1 MTTFKA
7 ALRSALTEAVGI
19 PQTARGGSVTP
30 HKARGGSIARVSGG
44 ELVELLAPPVAVVCP
59 KCGADCGTPRLA
71 TRRRRLVQV
80 VAGGRVLSVEIE
92 A

>member
-19 PQTARGGSVTP
+19 PASTPQARPSH
-30 HKARGGSIARVSGG
+30 HKPRGGSIVRQDGG
-44 ELVELLAPPVAVVCP
+44 TLVELLGECP
-59 KCGADCGTPRLA
+59 TACPHCGKALPRPQ

-80 VAGGRVLSVEIE
+80 VAGGRILSTEID
-92 A
+92 

>member
-1 MTTFKA
+1 MTTWGKLA
-7 ALRSALTEAVGI
+7 RVAMDALDI

-30 HKARGGSIARVSGG
+30 HKARGGSIVRQDGG
-44 ELVELLAPPVAVVCP
+44 YILELLGEVPTACP
-59 KCGADCGTPRLA
+59 HCGKTLPRPQ
-71 TRRRRLVQV
+71 TRRRRLWEV

>member
-1 MTTFKA
+1 MTTWGKLA
-7 ALRSALTEAVGI
+7 RVAMDALDI

-30 HKARGGSIARVSGG
+30 HKAPSGSIVRVDGG
-44 ELVELLAPPVAVVCP
+44 YVVELLAEPVLECPHCHKAIAPP
-59 KCGADCGTPRLA
+59 R

>member
-7 ALRSALTEAVGI
+7 AMRAALTEAVGLE
-19 PQTARGGSVTP
+19 PMGSTSH
-30 HKARGGSIARVSGG
+30 HKAPSGSIVRQDGG
-44 ELVELLAPPVAVVCP
+44 YILELLGEPATVCP
-59 KCGADCGTPRLA
+59 HCHKAIPRPA

-80 VAGGRVLSVEIE
+80 VAGGRVLSTEIE

>member
-1 MTTFKA
+1 MTTWGKLA
-7 ALRSALTEAVGI
+7 RVAMDALDI

-30 HKARGGSIARVSGG
+30 HKARGGSIARVDGG
-44 ELVELLAPPVAVVCP
+44 YVLELLSEVPTACP
-59 KCGADCGTPRLA
+59 HCGKALPRPQ

>member
-1 MTTFKA
+1 MTTWGKIMHTA
-7 ALRSALTEAVGI
+7 MDALDI

-30 HKARGGSIARVSGG
+30 HKPRGGSIQRQDGG
-44 ELVELLAPPVAVVCP
+44 YVVELLSEPVLECP
-59 KCGADCGTPRLA
+59 HCHKPIPRPA

-80 VAGGRVLSVEIE
+80 VAGGRVLSTEIE